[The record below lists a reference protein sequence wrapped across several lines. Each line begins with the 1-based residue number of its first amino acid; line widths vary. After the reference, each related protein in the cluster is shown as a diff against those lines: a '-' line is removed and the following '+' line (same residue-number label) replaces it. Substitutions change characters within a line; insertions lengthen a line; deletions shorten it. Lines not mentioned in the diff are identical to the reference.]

1 MKKILI
7 GLNKI
12 IMGILIVLTML
23 VGITL
28 DEPGF
33 TTLKIEAVVVCLL
46 AISSTIYHLTKTE
59 RRM

>member
-1 MKKILI
+1 MKRILI
-7 GLNKI
+7 KLNKI
-12 IMGILIVLTML
+12 IMGILIVMTML

-46 AISSTIYHLTKTE
+46 AISSIIYHLTQSE
-59 RRM
+59 RGR

>member
-12 IMGILIVLTML
+12 IMGILIVMTML

-46 AISSTIYHLTKTE
+46 AISSVIYHLTKTE
-59 RRM
+59 RGH

>member
-7 GLNKI
+7 ELNKV

-28 DEPGF
+28 DAPGF
-33 TTLKIEAVVVCLL
+33 TTLKIEAVVVTLL
-46 AISSTIYHLTKTE
+46 AISSIIYHLTKTE

>member
-7 GLNKI
+7 ELNKV